1 MIQRAIKLRNEVDLF
16 VCRHQQPAKKKRDG
30 TAEEVS
36 LKQDTLT
43 PEDWSVLTEL
53 LSLLKPFQT
62 LTVRMEGS
70 ASKGER
76 GALFEVMPSIMIL
89 LEHLEQ
95 KRDSYVTLSDSEYY
109 SQEAWKHLATASNNA
124 WAKLRKYYTLC
135 DNSTAYVASLV
146 MNPRCKWKMLE
157 TRWLNNP
164 EWIESARKEVDI
176 LWRECYKNQVEPVS
190 PTNSEAKVAE
200 PDIFDNSIAV
210 DTPSRY
216 ETDQYQHYC
225 DRSTEQ
231 VNDLVDRWRVQETQ
245 TPQLTQMALDLLSIP
260 AMSAKCERVF
270 SSAKQLLTDRRNRL
284 KTDVIEANECLRAWI
299 TQGF

>member
-1 MIQRAIKLRNEVDLF
+1 
-16 VCRHQQPAKKKRDG
+16 
-30 TAEEVS
+30 
-36 LKQDTLT
+36 
-43 PEDWSVLTEL
+43 
-53 LSLLKPFQT
+53 
-62 LTVRMEGS
+62 
-70 ASKGER
+70 
-76 GALFEVMPSIMIL
+76 
-89 LEHLEQ
+89 
-95 KRDSYVTLSDSEYY
+95 
-109 SQEAWKHLATASNNA
+109 
-124 WAKLRKYYTLC
+124 
-135 DNSTAYVASLV
+135 

-176 LWRECYKNQVEPVS
+176 LWREYYKNQVEPVS

-200 PDIFDNSIAV
+200 PDIFDNFIAV
-210 DTPSRY
+210 DSPSRY